1 MAQMV
6 KYMVCIIHR
15 WFTPYTDSFDGRI
28 TFRKKKLFFR
38 SVALFVAP
46 GQGPGVS

>member
-1 MAQMV
+1 MV

-15 WFTPYTDSFDGRI
+15 WLRWSNIWFTSYTDGE
-28 TFRKKKLFFR
+28 KKFFFCNE
-38 SVALFVAP
+38 ALFVAP